1 MNKRVLIIYTGGT
14 IGMAIDPDT
23 NALVPFDFE
32 NISRKVPELKKFD
45 FEVESIS
52 FDPIVDSSEMSPETW
67 GKLGGLIETNYQDYD
82 GFVVLHGTDTMA
94 YTASA
99 LSFMLHN
106 LQKPV
111 ILTGS
116 QLPLGAIRTDG
127 KENLLTALEIAA
139 AHKNQQAL
147 VPEVCIYFQ
156 DKLFRGNRTTKYNAE
171 HFRAFRSDNYPPLAE
186 VGLHI
191 KYNYPYIRYT
201 TLNGTFSVAPR
212 MDNNVALLKIF
223 PGINENVVRSVLEA
237 PGIRGVVLETYGS
250 GNAPTLEW
258 FMKALRDAIDRG
270 VIIINV
276 TQCLAGNVEMW
287 RYETGRHLLN
297 MGVVSGHDITTEAA
311 LTKLMYLLGNCATEE
326 ELKNNL
332 NESLKGEIK
341 PVSQ

>member
-1 MNKRVLIIYTGGT
+1 MNKQVLIIYTGGT
-14 IGMAIDPDT
+14 IGMSVDPDT
-23 NALVPFDFE
+23 NALIPFDFE
-32 NISRKVPELKKFD
+32 NVSRKVPELKKFD
-45 FEVESIS
+45 FGVRSIS
-52 FDPIVDSSEMSPETW
+52 FDPIVDSSEMSPEIW
-67 GKLGGLIETNYQDYD
+67 GRLVKIIEDNYSQYD
-82 GFVVLHGTDTMA
+82 GFVVLHGTDTMS

-106 LQKPV
+106 LRKPV
-111 ILTGS
+111 IFTGS

-127 KENLLTALEIAA
+127 KENLITALEISAA
-139 AHKNQQAL
+139 YKNNQAV

-201 TLNGTFSVAPR
+201 TLNGTFSVSTR
-212 MDNNVALLKIF
+212 MENNVSLLKIF
-223 PGINENVVRSVLEA
+223 PGINERVVRSVLEA

-250 GNAPTLEW
+250 GNAPTSGW

-297 MGVVSGHDITTEAA
+297 IGVVSGHDITTEAA
-311 LTKLMYLLGNCATEE
+311 LTKLMYLLENSTSME
-326 ELKNNL
+326 ELKISL
-332 NESLKGEIK
+332 NTSLKGEIK
-341 PVSQ
+341 PTLS